1 MIKIKYILENLIALC
16 VKFFCVFPIKNN
28 RIVFSAYS
36 GKSFSC
42 NPKYIF
48 KKLLE
53 LYPNTYD
60 VIWAFNE
67 PEKFDFLKGTGATIV
82 KYKSLK
88 YLYYVYTAKIY
99 VDNVEHWSI
108 LRFRKKQIIINT
120 WHGGGTFK
128 QVGADRK
135 DTNEIEKK
143 HVIAKMNRVNV
154 FVTSSRIFTDTTLL
168 GSFHYK
174 NTIIES
180 GMPRNDILINEQTNS
195 KLREELLQYFQIE
208 KSTHILMF
216 APTFRR
222 NGNIPT
228 TKIDFPKL
236 ISALK
241 QKFGGKW
248 LIFIRGHYYM
258 EFGQLS
264 KEITE
269 CDYIKDV
276 SLYPD
281 MQELLLVS
289 DVLIT
294 DYSSSIWDFILMN
307 KPVFLYTP
315 DIKKYNQERTFYW
328 PIEKWPC
335 TYAETNGELINNIL
349 IYDNN
354 SYVRVVQN
362 YLKETESFEK
372 GTASDTICK
381 YIKSVTQ

>member
-1 MIKIKYILENLIALC
+1 MIRIKYILENLIALC
-16 VKFFCVFPIKNN
+16 VKFFCIFPIKNN

-48 KKLLE
+48 NKLLE
-53 LYPNTYD
+53 LYPNIYD

-67 PEKFDFLKGTGATIV
+67 PEKYDFLKESGATIV

-88 YLYYVYTAKIY
+88 YLFYLYTAKIF

-108 LRFRKKQIIINT
+108 LRFRESQIVINT

-143 HVIAKMNRVNV
+143 HVIEKMNRVNV
-154 FVTSSRIFTDTTLL
+154 FVTSSRIFTETTLY

-174 NTIIES
+174 NAIIES

-195 KLREELLQYFQIE
+195 TLREELLQHF
-208 KSTHILMF
+208 HIDKDTKILLF

-222 NGNIPT
+222 NGDIPT
-228 TKIDFPKL
+228 TTINFPKL
-236 ISALK
+236 MSTLNH
-241 QKFGGKW
+241 KFGGKW
-248 LIFIRGHYYM
+248 HIFIRGHYYM

-264 KEITE
+264 NEIAVR
-269 CDYIKDV
+269 DYITDV
-276 SLYPD
+276 TPYSD

-294 DYSSSIWDFILMN
+294 DYSSSIWDFILMDR
-307 KPVFLYTP
+307 PVFLYTP
-315 DIKKYNQERTFYW
+315 DINKYYQERTFYW
-328 PIEKWPC
+328 PIENWPC
-335 TYAETNGELINNIL
+335 TYAQTIEELIGNIL
-349 IYDNN
+349 MFDNN
-354 SYVRVVQN
+354 TYRQRVLH
-362 YLKETESFEK
+362 YLNATGSFEK
-372 GTASDTICK
+372 GTAADTICK
-381 YIKSVTQ
+381 YIKSITF